1 MEINLTTKEL
11 RALEQYP
18 GIAQQRTIVTD
29 GKRKILHRDYR
40 RKYAITSIILM
51 FFIFAFIGWTWEVAI
66 HVVQDGK
73 FVNRGA
79 LHGPWLPIYG
89 AGGIFGVLLLKKFA
103 DRPVL
108 TFFLVVTVCSV
119 VEYVTSWYFE
129 TYRHIQ
135 YWNYDGYFLN
145 LNGRICLEGAL
156 IFGFA
161 GCAGI
166 YILAP
171 FFDDQIKKI
180 PHKTRVTL
188 CVVIFTVFAT
198 DFVYSTK
205 YPNKG
210 EGITDYVFAPCV
222 SVTADSDYPL
232 FADMSVL
239 DCKYLV

>member
-1 MEINLTTKEL
+1 MELNLTLEDL
-11 RALEQYP
+11 RGLDQYP
-18 GIAQQRTIVTD
+18 GIAAQQSAHIAL
-29 GKRKILHRDYR
+29 GGGRKIIHRDYH

-51 FFIFAFIGWTWEVAI
+51 FFIFALIGWLWEVAI
-66 HVVQDGK
+66 HVVEDGK
-73 FVNRGA
+73 LVNRGA

-89 AGGIFGVLLLKKFA
+89 AGGVLGVILLRKFV

-119 VEYVTSWYFE
+119 VEYATSWYLE
-129 TYRHIQ
+129 TYKHIQ
-135 YWNYDGYFLN
+135 YWNYDGYFMN

-180 PHKTRVTL
+180 PPKVRLSICIILVTA
-188 CVVIFTVFAT
+188 IAA
-198 DFVYSTK
+198 DFLYSREH
-205 YPNKG
+205 PNKG
-210 EGITDYVFAPCV
+210 EGITDYIALPCSQLYTDHIPADVFQYIDI
-222 SVTADSDYPL
+222 T
-232 FADMSVL
+232 
-239 DCKYLV
+239 

>member
-1 MEINLTTKEL
+1 MELNLTLEDL
-11 RALEQYP
+11 RALDQYP
-18 GIAQQRTIVTD
+18 GIAPQQQAHIAL
-29 GKRKILHRDYR
+29 GGQRKILHRNYH
-40 RKYAITSIILM
+40 RKYALTSIILI
-51 FFIFAFIGWTWEVAI
+51 FFIFALIGWLWEVAI
-66 HVVQDGK
+66 HVVEDGK
-73 FVNRGA
+73 LVNRGT

-89 AGGIFGVLLLKKFA
+89 AGGILGVILLRKFV

-119 VEYVTSWYFE
+119 VEYATSWYLE

-135 YWNYDGYFLN
+135 YWNYDGYFMN

-156 IFGFA
+156 VFGFA

-180 PHKTRVTL
+180 PPKIKIALCIILVTAL
-188 CVVIFTVFAT
+188 TA
-198 DFVYSTK
+198 DFLYSTK

-210 EGITDYVFAPCV
+210 EGITDYVFTLYFSIC
-222 SVTADSDYPL
+222 SDSYSL
-232 FADMSVL
+232 TDMIV
-239 DCKYLV
+239 